1 MEQKEKKLSYVTACE
16 SMCFCWCMHKNIK
29 RYFVYAP
36 AHGLQKKKKDLHC
49 VFACATIC
57 VHVCVRILGRLLSL
71 SLSDTC
77 LVCL

>member
-1 MEQKEKKLSYVTACE
+1 MRLHTVCK
-16 SMCFCWCMHKNIK
+16 
-29 RYFVYAP
+29 
-36 AHGLQKKKKDLHC
+36 KKKKDLHC

>member
-1 MEQKEKKLSYVTACE
+1 
-16 SMCFCWCMHKNIK
+16 MCFCWCMRKNIK

-36 AHGLQKKKKDLHC
+36 AHGLQKKKKKDLHC